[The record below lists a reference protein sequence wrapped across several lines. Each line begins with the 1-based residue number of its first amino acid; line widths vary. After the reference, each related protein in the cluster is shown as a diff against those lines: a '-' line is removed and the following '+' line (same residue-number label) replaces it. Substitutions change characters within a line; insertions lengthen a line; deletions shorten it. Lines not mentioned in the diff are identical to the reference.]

1 MTRDDPLK
9 AEIIKILRAHEE
21 VKQILRRIKMA
32 RKMIN
37 ALSTD
42 MLTGQDKWAL
52 KQVGVTDKVQIE
64 KNYGHLWE

>member
-1 MTRDDPLK
+1 
-9 AEIIKILRAHEE
+9 
-21 VKQILRRIKMA
+21 MA

-64 KNYGHLWE
+64 KNYGHL